1 MIMKKWLILFTLGF
15 LLVNVAPAL
24 AAEPA
29 QISIFSSGGV
39 GTADVCRYHE
49 AGYEVEITN
58 NLDKRETF
66 EIESHDSGCI
76 TLSESDVTLEA
87 GETKV
92 VYLWYNPDKNVEP
105 GRYNF
110 PVDVTATTTGQTVTE
125 EFEVEVL
132 GCHDVDLFVEKESET
147 SCIGQNNKIDFE
159 VYNDGTGPETFKLET
174 DKGTLSQEKVR
185 LSPEEKKKVSLTV
198 KGADKE
204 KSEEIEIR
212 AKSKSSWAESAKTVS
227 LKTERC
233 YNSYLSI
240 TPSLKEAC
248 AGLENEYEVN
258 VENTGTKKD
267 TFSLEST
274 RGKLEKKE
282 LTLKPGQKKSTTLKF
297 TPKELKN
304 YSIKVKA
311 KGKSESMGKIKV
323 KGRNCKDVT
332 VVSSP
337 ADKTVCENDEE
348 IYTAT
353 IKNEGKVKDSY
364 RVVSNRGSLEKNYVE
379 LAPGESEDI
388 EVKVNAKT
396 LEEGRQSIT
405 VRTRSKTISKVED
418 YSTSVINVGNCY
430 DLNLS
435 VSHRQIC
442 KTSCDVKNITLYTI
456 NLENTGSKENKYKIE
471 VDGPNW
477 LSLTPEELSVEAGE
491 KGKSYLYASVPY
503 NISDK
508 FNISIR
514 VEDETGLVERETKEK
529 LVVGDIPS
537 KGDLPKNRT
546 KEGKKIIEKIRDEWN
561 NFTRRLGNI
570 TKTGRIIKSPQRSAL
585 VLSIIVGLI
594 VVGLVVYFEGR

>member
-1 MIMKKWLILFTLGF
+1 
-15 LLVNVAPAL
+15 
-24 AAEPA
+24 
-29 QISIFSSGGV
+29 
-39 GTADVCRYHE
+39 
-49 AGYEVEITN
+49 
-58 NLDKRETF
+58 
-66 EIESHDSGCI
+66 
-76 TLSESDVTLEA
+76 
-87 GETKV
+87 
-92 VYLWYNPDKNVEP
+92 
-105 GRYNF
+105 
-110 PVDVTATTTGQTVTE
+110 
-125 EFEVEVL
+125 
-132 GCHDVDLFVEKESET
+132 
-147 SCIGQNNKIDFE
+147 
-159 VYNDGTGPETFKLET
+159 
-174 DKGTLSQEKVR
+174 
-185 LSPEEKKKVSLTV
+185 
-198 KGADKE
+198 
-204 KSEEIEIR
+204 
-212 AKSKSSWAESAKTVS
+212 
-227 LKTERC
+227 
-233 YNSYLSI
+233 
-240 TPSLKEAC
+240 
-248 AGLENEYEVN
+248 
-258 VENTGTKKD
+258 
-267 TFSLEST
+267 
-274 RGKLEKKE
+274 
-282 LTLKPGQKKSTTLKF
+282 
-297 TPKELKN
+297 
-304 YSIKVKA
+304 
-311 KGKSESMGKIKV
+311 MGKIKV

-332 VVSSP
+332 VITSP
-337 ADKTVCENDEE
+337 ADKTVCENDEAV
-348 IYTAT
+348 YVAT

-388 EVKVNAKT
+388 GVKVNAKT

-405 VRTRSKTISKVED
+405 VRARSKTTSKVED
-418 YSTSVINVGNCY
+418 YSSSVINIGNCY

-546 KEGKKIIEKIRDEWN
+546 KETKKIIEKIRDEWN

-585 VLSIIVGLI
+585 VLSIITGLI
-594 VVGLVVYFEGR
+594 VVGLVVYFEGK